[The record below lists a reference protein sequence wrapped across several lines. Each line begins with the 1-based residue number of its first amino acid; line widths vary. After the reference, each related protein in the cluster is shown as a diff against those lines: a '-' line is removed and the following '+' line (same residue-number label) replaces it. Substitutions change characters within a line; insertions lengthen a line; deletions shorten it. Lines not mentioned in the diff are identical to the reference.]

1 MDHMDLIIMGGYF
14 GEGRRKGISHFL
26 VGAAVP
32 PAAEGNVC
40 VSEWMDKIV
49 CVCERVSVYE
59 RVFVVGR
66 GYHTIVKKL
75 WFLNQ

>member
-1 MDHMDLIIMGGYF
+1 MDHVDLIIMGGYF

-32 PAAEGNVC
+32 PATEGNFC
-40 VSEWMDKIV
+40 VSEWMGEII
-49 CVCERVSVYE
+49 CVWEVSVHE

-66 GYHTIVKKL
+66 GYHTSLKEH
-75 WFLNQ
+75 